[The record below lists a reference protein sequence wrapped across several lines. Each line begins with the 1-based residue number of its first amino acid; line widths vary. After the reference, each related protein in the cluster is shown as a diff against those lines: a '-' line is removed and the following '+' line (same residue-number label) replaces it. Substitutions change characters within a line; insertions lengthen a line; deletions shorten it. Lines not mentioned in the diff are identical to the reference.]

1 MRHASKAVNVSLTE
15 AIEIHA
21 QALARRYG
29 CNASA
34 SAREHALRLKS
45 SGDDEGHDIWV
56 EVARSVDAI
65 LEACE
70 TATLAGFN

>member
-1 MRHASKAVNVSLTE
+1 VNVSLNE

-29 CNASA
+29 CVASA

-56 EVARSVDAI
+56 EVALTVDAI
-65 LEACE
+65 LQGCE
-70 TATLAGFN
+70 TAALAGSN